1 MSPGVSPPAA
11 ASAHTGSDAPALAWA
26 SIPTRLL
33 LTALG
38 DPASTRHWQ
47 PAQWGTVVR
56 LARTA
61 GLLGRLALRVG
72 PAAPGLPPAVVGHF
86 ESALRV
92 WAAQQ
97 TEIHREAGHLRNA
110 LGDIGAPVLLLKGA
124 AYVMTGLPA
133 ADGRTFS
140 DVDIMVPEQALPQ
153 AEMRLVMAGWT
164 STHHTAYDERYYRDW
179 MHELPPMEHAQRR
192 TVLDVHHTILPRTGR
207 IQPDAAAFFESAQPL
222 ASYPGLHVLSP
233 QDMLLHSMTHLFMND
248 ELSHA
253 LRDLSDMDALMRH
266 FGADPGFWP
275 LLAERARRHGLQRLL
290 FYALRYARRVF
301 CTPVPQALTE
311 QSASWGPGPALLAWM
326 DRLWLAALD
335 PSPGQRPGAHRQ
347 LALFALYLRGHW
359 LRMPPLMLARHLSIK
374 ALRLHERK
382 QAAAPDTAG

>member
-1 MSPGVSPPAA
+1 MAGLNTPVSAPERPEGGASAQPWASPP
-11 ASAHTGSDAPALAWA
+11 TQWLVD
-26 SIPTRLL
+26 
-33 LTALG
+33 ALG
-38 DPASTRHWQ
+38 EPCATRRWN
-47 PAQWGTVVR
+47 PAQWGAVVR

-72 PAAPGLPPAVVGHF
+72 PDAPGLPPAVASHF

-92 WAAQQ
+92 WAAQK
-97 TEIHREAGHLRNA
+97 TEIHREARYLSQA
-110 LGDIGAPVLLLKGA
+110 LGDMGAPVLLLKGA
-124 AYVMTGLPA
+124 AYVLTGLPA

-140 DVDIMVPEQALPQ
+140 DVDIMVPEPALPQ
-153 AEMRLVMAGWT
+153 TEMRLVMAGWT
-164 STHHTAYDERYYRDW
+164 STPHTDYDERYYRDW
-179 MHELPPMEHAQRR
+179 MHELPPMEHTQRR

-207 IQPDAAAFFESAQPL
+207 IQPEAAAFFESAQPL
-222 ASYPGLHVLSP
+222 PGHSGLHVLNP
-233 QDMLLHSMTHLFMND
+233 QDMLLHSVTHLFMND

-290 FYALRYARRVF
+290 FYALRYTQRVF
-301 CTPVPQALTE
+301 RTPVPRAVTE
-311 QSASWGPGPALLAWM
+311 QSAAWGPGRAMRALM

-335 PSPGQRPGAHRQ
+335 PMPDPRRGAWRQ
-347 LALFALYLRGHW
+347 TALFALYLRGHW

-382 QAAAPDTAG
+382 PAEQQGTVG